1 MTKAYILYVHHKFY
15 KISYIAL
22 IFYIALIK
30 RLIISKKN
38 TFFAFFSKRFLI
50 FFKDLL
56 IDLEQQKNT

>member
-15 KISYIAL
+15 KIS
-22 IFYIALIK
+22 YIALIK

>member
-22 IFYIALIK
+22 I

>member
-30 RLIISKKN
+30 RLIISKKILSSL
-38 TFFAFFSKRFLI
+38 FFQ
-50 FFKDLL
+50 KDF
-56 IDLEQQKNT
+56 

>member
-22 IFYIALIK
+22 I
-30 RLIISKKN
+30 RLTISKKN
-38 TFFAFFSKRFLI
+38 VFFAFFSKRFLI

-56 IDLEQQKNT
+56 IDLEQQKST

>member
-22 IFYIALIK
+22 IFYIGLI

-38 TFFAFFSKRFLI
+38 VFFAFFSKRFLI